1 MHISEQTISPATGTV
16 VLPDVAR
23 EVIFMKKLTVR
34 RLESVKTSAVAAAC
48 VVS

>member
-1 MHISEQTISPATGTV
+1 MHISEQTINPRDRHRSASR
-16 VLPDVAR
+16 VAR